1 MNKKETIKLGLLIV
15 LLCYCF
21 FRLGQGNPEVITKEV
36 IKEVEVS
43 DKGFCVACYKKHN
56 YDQMFL
62 LVNDYTD

>member
-1 MNKKETIKLGLLIV
+1 MNKKQTIKLGLLIV
-15 LLCYCF
+15 GLCYSF
-21 FRLGQGNPEVITKEV
+21 FKLGQGNPEIITKEV

-56 YDQMFL
+56 YDQMYV

>member
-1 MNKKETIKLGLLIV
+1 MNKKETIKLALLVIG
-15 LLCYCF
+15 LCYSF
-21 FRLGQGNPEVITKEV
+21 FKLGQDNPEIITKEV

-56 YDQMFL
+56 YDQMYV